1 MILTPSNELLSSGDP
16 NSVKNNVA
24 KFEQLFSGRVNT
36 ASENTELTDSGGE
49 FNSSSL
55 LRDKSLKMPSFGNK
69 TTYGTM
75 PLTVPEEEE

>member
-1 MILTPSNELLSSGDP
+1 M
-16 NSVKNNVA
+16 
-24 KFEQLFSGRVNT
+24 FSGRVNT

-75 PLTVPEEEE
+75 PLTIPRYKKIDCDFAEEEE

>member
-1 MILTPSNELLSSGDP
+1 M
-16 NSVKNNVA
+16 
-24 KFEQLFSGRVNT
+24 FSGRVNT

-55 LRDKSLKMPSFGNK
+55 LRNKSLKIPSFGNK

-75 PLTVPEEEE
+75 PLTIPEEEE